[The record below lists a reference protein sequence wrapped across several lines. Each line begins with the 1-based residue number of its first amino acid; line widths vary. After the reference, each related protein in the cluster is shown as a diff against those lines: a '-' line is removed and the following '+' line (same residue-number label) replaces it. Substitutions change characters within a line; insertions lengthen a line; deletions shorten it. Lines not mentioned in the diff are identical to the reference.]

1 MRARAAG
8 LLLLLLAL
16 VQPGQ
21 AAATCNVEKRV
32 EVLITLIG
40 GQALAAGR
48 VDGKSVTLLIDTG
61 AEKSLLTDTAVKR
74 LGLARDEWVSSHMQG
89 IGGFERHPNA
99 KLGRLELGGVVLQ
112 RRGTE
117 IEGTI
122 SVAPLPFITRDNRA
136 IDGLL
141 GLDYLSNFDVVF
153 DGRQGRMTLYSVSGC
168 TGNFLPWTGPYST
181 IAAQNPVPGLLLL
194 PARVNGRPVQ
204 AMIDSG
210 STRSLVSLSTAL
222 RAGVSQAALD
232 RDPKQKVSGLGA
244 LELTAYEHLFKELRV
259 GDEDLHAL
267 PVFVMR
273 LPPRGGGVVL
283 GMDWLG
289 AHPVWISW
297 ATNQVFVGR

>member
-1 MRARAAG
+1 MRAWLQG
-8 LLLLLLAL
+8 LVLLAL
-16 VQPGQ
+16 GLSGQVQ
-21 AAATCNVEKRV
+21 AACNVEKRV
-32 EVLITLIG
+32 EVTITLTG
-40 GQALAAGR
+40 AQALAAGR
-48 VDGKSVTLLIDTG
+48 VDGKSVTFLIDTG
-61 AEKSLLTDTAVKR
+61 AEKSLLTDTAVQR
-74 LGLARDEWVSSHMQG
+74 LRLARDEWVSSHMRG
-89 IGGFERHPNA
+89 IGGYERHPNA
-99 KLGRLELGGVVLQ
+99 KIGRLELGGIVLH

-153 DGRQGRMTLYSVSGC
+153 DLRQGRMILYSVSGC
-168 TGNFLPWTGPYST
+168 TGNFLPWTGPYSA

-194 PARVNGRPVQ
+194 PARVNGLPVQ

-222 RAGVSQAALD
+222 RAGVSQTALD
-232 RDPKQKVSGLGA
+232 HDPKQKVSGLGA

-259 GDEDLHAL
+259 GEEDLHAA

-273 LPPRGGGVVL
+273 LPPRGGGVIL

-297 ATNQVFVGR
+297 STNQVFVAR